1 MGSLVA
7 SPANPLPADRFYR
20 TAIFFLV
27 LTSVVTLVTSGRLD
41 PFTSVISIGLI
52 LFKGYRWLRGYPAE
66 IQQSTA
72 TRIVVAYVL
81 FLPVDF
87 LAISHNLASGSTN
100 PALFA
105 ALLAVVH
112 FLLFVTLIRLY
123 SAVTDRDSMFL
134 AMLSFA
140 GILAAAVFT
149 IDTYFFGLFVLYLF
163 FAVATFV
170 GLEIRRG
177 ATQAIFPPLHAQ
189 PVAERRFHRALSL
202 AALTVALGGVA
213 IGSMLFF
220 IFPRFSAGYFAR
232 TGSQPSL
239 MSGFSDSVELGQIGE
254 IKKGTAIVMRVRTG
268 SPVQYPMLRWRGVAL
283 SDFDG
288 RRWFTADRTQYI
300 VSPEAT
306 GWIHMAS
313 LNPKERRPAAELHF
327 TVLMEPM
334 ASDALFAPADLTD
347 LRGNFVS
354 DGGTYSSLVRRG
366 DLVVDSGGSVF
377 NPYHNYSQIRYEG
390 ISLLPVARP
399 AEARSA
405 TTDYPEDIRETYLQ
419 LPRLDPRVP
428 ELARQITASAPS
440 PFEKAAVMESYLRRN
455 FTYTLNLTGK
465 PGRDPLANFLF
476 VTKAGHCEYFASAM
490 AVMLRSLG
498 IPSREING
506 FLPGEYN
513 DLAGDYIVR
522 AGDAHSWVEAY
533 FPGYGWI
540 TFDPTPPG
548 NDPAAGIFSRLGM
561 YVDWFQLTW
570 NEWVINYDFSHQLVL
585 AQNMQRSSRNWN
597 ELAREWHR
605 KLTALTTGRLIN
617 WQSKHAS
624 LRLLLPV
631 ALVLLLVV
639 LRFGWIVSLFRWLSF
654 NWQVSHSA
662 AGRGNPQLAS
672 RLYDDLLRHLAKR
685 GYLRKENQ
693 TPREFA
699 SSLALRPEL
708 EPTVRE
714 FTEIYARARFG
725 QQPCDSFR
733 LRDLLNQIRAIPR

>member
-1 MGSLVA
+1 MGSMA
-7 SPANPLPADRFYR
+7 PSPANPLPADRFYR

-41 PFTSVISIGLI
+41 PVTSVLSIGLI
-52 LFKGYRWLRGYPAE
+52 LYKGYRWLRDSPAE
-66 IQQSTA
+66 IKPSTA
-72 TRIVVAYVL
+72 TRIVVAYVF

-87 LAISHNLASGSTN
+87 LVISHKLAYGSIN
-100 PALFA
+100 PTLFA

-123 SAVTDRDSMFL
+123 SAVTDRDSIFL

-177 ATQAIFPPLHAQ
+177 ATAAIFPPVHAQ
-189 PVAERRFHRALSL
+189 PAAERRFHRALSL
-202 AALTVALGGVA
+202 AALTVAIGGVA
-213 IGSMLFF
+213 IGSVLFF
-220 IFPRFSAGYFAR
+220 VFPRFSAGYFAR

-288 RRWFTADRTQYI
+288 RRWFTADRTRY
-300 VSPEAT
+300 VASPEAT
-306 GWIHMAS
+306 GWIHLAPLIQMEGRS
-313 LNPKERRPAAELHF
+313 AAELRF
-327 TVLMEPM
+327 TILLEPM
-334 ASDALFAPADLTD
+334 ASDALFAPAELRD
-347 LRGNFVS
+347 LRGNFES
-354 DGGTYSSLVRRG
+354 DGGTYNSLMHRG
-366 DLVVDSGGSVF
+366 DLFVDSGGSVF
-377 NPYHNYSQIRYEG
+377 NPYHNYSQVRYEG

-399 AEARSA
+399 AEARNA
-405 TTDYPEDIRETYLQ
+405 AMDYPGEIRNTYLQ
-419 LPRLDPRVP
+419 LPPLDSRIPDF
-428 ELARQITASAPS
+428 ARQITASAPTS
-440 PFEKAAVMESYLRRN
+440 FDKALVMESYLRRN

-465 PGRDPLANFLF
+465 PGHDPLANFLF

-522 AGDAHSWVEAY
+522 ASDAHSWVEAY

-548 NDPAAGIFSRLGM
+548 SDPVSGIFSRMAM
-561 YVDWFQLTW
+561 YMDWFQLTW

-585 AQNMQRSSRNWN
+585 AQNMQHTSRNWN
-597 ELAREWHR
+597 DLVHQWHR
-605 KLTALTTGRLIN
+605 KLRALTVGRLTR

-624 LRLLLPV
+624 LSLLFPV

-639 LRFGWIVSLFRWLSF
+639 LRFGWIVSLFRWLHF
-654 NWQVSHSA
+654 AWQVNHPA
-662 AGRGNPQLAS
+662 TGRSNPLLAS
-672 RLYDDLLRHLAKR
+672 RLYDELLRHLAKR
-685 GYLRKENQ
+685 GYPRKENQ

-699 SSLALRPEL
+699 TSLAIQPEL
-708 EPTVRE
+708 EPAVRE
-714 FTEIYARARFG
+714 FTEIYAQARFG
-725 QQPCDSFR
+725 EQPCDSFR
-733 LRDLLNQIRAIPR
+733 LRHLLNQIRAVPR

>member
-1 MGSLVA
+1 MGFLAA
-7 SPANPLPADRFYR
+7 SPANPLPAERFYR

-41 PFTSVISIGLI
+41 PITSVLCIALI
-52 LFKGYRWLRGYPAE
+52 LYKGYRWWRGFPVE
-66 IQQSTA
+66 IKQSIA
-72 TRIVVAYVL
+72 TRMVIAYVF
-81 FLPVDF
+81 FLPVDYLF
-87 LAISHNLASGSTN
+87 ISHNFAIDSTN
-100 PALFA
+100 PTLFA

-112 FLLFVTLIRLY
+112 FLLFVTVIRLY
-123 SAVTDRDSMFL
+123 SAVSDRDSIFL

-177 ATQAIFPPLHAQ
+177 ATAAIFPPWQAQ
-189 PVAERRFHRALSL
+189 PAVERRFHRALSL

-213 IGSMLFF
+213 IGSILFF
-220 IFPRFSAGYFAR
+220 VFPRFSAGYFAR

-288 RRWFTADRTQYI
+288 RRWFTADRTTY
-300 VSPEAT
+300 VLSPEVT
-306 GWIHMAS
+306 GWIHIAS
-313 LNPKERRPAAELHF
+313 VTQAERRPAGELRF
-327 TVLMEPM
+327 TVLLEPM
-334 ASDALFAPADLTD
+334 ASDALFAPADLID

-354 DGGTYSSLVRRG
+354 DGGTYNSMARRG
-366 DLVVDSGGSVF
+366 DLVVDVGGSVF

-390 ISLLPVARP
+390 LSLLPVARP
-399 AEARSA
+399 ADARNA
-405 TTDYPEDIRETYLQ
+405 TTDYPAEISEMYLQ
-419 LPRLDPRVP
+419 LPPLDRRIP
-428 ELARQITASAPS
+428 ELASNITASAPS
-440 PFEKAAVMESYLRRN
+440 PFEKAVIMESYLRRN

-465 PGRDPLANFLF
+465 PGHDPLANFLF

-522 AGDAHSWVEAY
+522 ASDAHSWVEAY

-548 NDPAAGIFSRLGM
+548 TEPDSGILSRLAM
-561 YVDWFQLTW
+561 YMDWFQLSW
-570 NEWVINYDFSHQLVL
+570 NEWVINYDFSHQLAL
-585 AQNMQRSSRNWN
+585 AQNMQRTSRNWN
-597 ELAREWHR
+597 DVVREWRR
-605 KLTALTTGRLIN
+605 KLRALTVGRLTY
-617 WQSKHAS
+617 WQSRHAS
-624 LRLLLPV
+624 LGMVFPV

-639 LRFGWIVSLFRWLSF
+639 LRFGWIVSLVRWLNF
-654 NWQVSHSA
+654 TWQVSRSA
-662 AGRGNPQLAS
+662 AGRSNPQLAS
-672 RLYDDLLRHLAKR
+672 RLYDELLRHLAKR

-699 SSLALRPEL
+699 TSLALRSEL
-708 EPTVRE
+708 EPSVRE
-714 FTEIYARARFG
+714 FTEIYAQARFG
-725 QQPCDSFR
+725 HQPCDSFR
-733 LRDLLNQIRAIPR
+733 LRHLLNQIRAAPR